1 MVKCE
6 LEVSIMGGTNPY
18 IEKPRVVLP
27 QNTYKVTFINRDKTV
42 EVDPTKIPYGPTG
55 QPGSILDIALG
66 AGVDLEHVCG
76 GVCACSTC
84 HVIVKEGLA
93 SCNEATDDEMDQLD
107 EAPAT
112 TLQSRLGCQCVPN
125 GTMDVVVEI
134 PDWNKNLVKEG
145 H

>member
-1 MVKCE
+1 
-6 LEVSIMGGTNPY
+6 MGGTNPY
-18 IEKPRVVLP
+18 IEKPSITLP
-27 QNTYKVTFINRDKTV
+27 QKPYKVTFINRDKTI

-66 AGVDLEHVCG
+66 AGIDLEHSCG

-93 SCNEATDDEMDQLD
+93 SCNEATDDELDQLD